1 MWSKN
6 IHTAEICCCHQYSVA
21 GPKSLDVALHLT
33 MAGFNSMSNLGKA
46 LQSSASKEE
55 IRIGGISVVV
65 KHRLAEGGF
74 GFVDLV
80 ADTHTHQE
88 FVVS

>member
-1 MWSKN
+1 
-6 IHTAEICCCHQYSVA
+6 
-21 GPKSLDVALHLT
+21 
-33 MAGFNSMSNLGKA
+33 MSNLGKA